1 MDILLSFSVSLVDI
15 KGNNDI
21 LMKRLHFLFK
31 CICINLCTDTLRGL
45 TDSDIFNATI

>member
-21 LMKRLHFLFK
+21 LMKCLYFLFK
-31 CICINLCTDTLRGL
+31 CICINLCIDILCGL
-45 TDSDIFNATI
+45 IDSDIFNVII